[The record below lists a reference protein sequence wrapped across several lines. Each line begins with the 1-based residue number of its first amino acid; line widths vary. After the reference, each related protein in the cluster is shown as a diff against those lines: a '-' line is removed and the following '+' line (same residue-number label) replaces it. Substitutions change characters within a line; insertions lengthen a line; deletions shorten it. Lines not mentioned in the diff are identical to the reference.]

1 MKRSVDLKTKM
12 LPHSLVEFS
21 VCIKEVII
29 TQSEAVI
36 ITIEIINDRITEILI
51 GIIVPVIGEILKI
64 IKREIHKYNSNLD
77 QIILEVVVTT
87 EAQTTEVL
95 ITIKVTILTDI
106 TTGMNIITQVI
117 TETIIRE
124 VIICQIR
131 KPAIQAQM

>member
-64 IKREIHKYNSNLD
+64 IKRGIHKYNSNLD

-95 ITIKVTILTDI
+95 TIITDI
-106 TTGMNIITQVI
+106 TTRGMNIITQVI
-117 TETIIRE
+117 TETTIRE
-124 VIICQIR
+124 VILCQIR